1 MPYRQLLFAVSSY
14 LLLALCTVQA
24 EQGLSAGA
32 VRIGMVNALSGPAAG
47 LGLGIRAGATA
58 YLERINAEGGI
69 HGRRIELISRDDSYE
84 PANTVAQTKALI
96 EQEQVFTLFG
106 YVGTPTSRAAVPIAQ
121 RHQIPYLFPFTG
133 AEFLRTP
140 VRKWVFNLRASY
152 FNETEALAE
161 FITGKLNSQRIALLM
176 QDDSFGETVKSGLV
190 GALHQR
196 DRQIAAEARILR
208 NSLEEVQQSVAT
220 LAAAKPDAIVF
231 IGTYKQLAAAIGQA
245 RALGLEAD
253 FLTVSFVGTEHLIV
267 EAGELAEGVYISQ
280 VMPSPHDQALPLVNR
295 YLQDIA
301 LEDVG
306 YTSLE
311 GYLAAA
317 TLVEALQASGPE
329 LTRQS
334 FSAALQQ
341 LDTDLGGFSVKFSA
355 SNHQGSNAVYLTRV
369 EAGKT
374 VPLD

>member
-24 EQGLSAGA
+24 EQGVSAGA